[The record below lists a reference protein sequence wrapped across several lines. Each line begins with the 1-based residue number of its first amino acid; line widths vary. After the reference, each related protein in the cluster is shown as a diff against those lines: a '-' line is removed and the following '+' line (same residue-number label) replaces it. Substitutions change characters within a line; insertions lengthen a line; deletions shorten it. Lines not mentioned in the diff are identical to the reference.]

1 MGNDNA
7 RRLTFGA
14 MMAALFT
21 LLTAITYYVPVLGV
35 LTVFFIPLPV
45 ALYSARYSRGPSLTV
60 TGAGVILSFLIA
72 GPGGLILALLNA
84 PVGFIIGD
92 GIRTGKS
99 KLYIFM
105 ASGLAVL
112 ITGVLQY
119 AAAALLLNMN
129 IIAELTGQM
138 RAMYAQAGEM
148 MDRMGQ
154 KPAEYD
160 EMVSAALL
168 QVETLIPSAFIF
180 VSYGTAFVTLAILFP
195 VMRKLGTAVP
205 KFSRFRDMRLPAVL
219 LLYYVIVLVASLIG
233 EFEPGSTGYLIVM
246 NAMLI
251 LRTLFFLQGLSLIAY
266 LLHASGKPG
275 WLLLFAVFLAP
286 LLFPIISLLGI
297 IDIGFKLRGFITG
310 SKGK

>member
-35 LTVFFIPLPV
+35 LTVFVIPLPL
-45 ALYSARYSRGPSLTV
+45 ALYGARYSRGPSLMV
-60 TGAGVILSFLIA
+60 TGTGVLLSFLIA

-92 GIRTGKS
+92 GVRTGKS

-119 AAAALLLNMN
+119 AAAALLMNLN

-138 RAMYAQAGEM
+138 RDMYVQAGEL
-148 MDRMGQ
+148 MDRMGR

-160 EMVSAALL
+160 EMVSIILM

-180 VSYGTAFVTLAILFP
+180 VSYATAFVTLAVIFP
-195 VMRKLGTAVP
+195 AMRKLGTAVP
-205 KFSRFRDMRLPAVL
+205 KFPPFRDMKLPAVL
-219 LLYYVIVLVASLIG
+219 LIYYVIILIASLIG

-246 NAMLI
+246 NALLI

-275 WLLLFAVFLAP
+275 WLLVFAVFLAP

-297 IDIGFKLRGFITG
+297 IDIGFKLRGHITG